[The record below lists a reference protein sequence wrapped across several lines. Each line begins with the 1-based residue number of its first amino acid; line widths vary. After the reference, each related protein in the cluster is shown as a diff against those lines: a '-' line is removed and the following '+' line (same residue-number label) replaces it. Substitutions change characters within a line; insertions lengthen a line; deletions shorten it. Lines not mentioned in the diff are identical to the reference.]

1 MTAGESAPTKS
12 AARSR
17 SWLRMGL
24 LGAAGVGV
32 VFVLILFAYELARAR
47 VPQHRAALEH
57 LVRVQTGLDVRFNE
71 LGLRWGWYGPEAV
84 FRQVELDEPG
94 SAQALLRAPELV
106 VGFDAWRTIRSGHPE
121 AGRIELIAPEIDFS
135 GGSGGR
141 RTVGVAAAVQ
151 GAVHGAS
158 QRSAHGAA
166 RGVPHGAAPGADG
179 PSASTDS
186 SALGRVAVLQ
196 RWRGGRIDIEGGTL
210 RLPQVGGGAN
220 LFNSVQIRRASLRRS
235 DDEWSVAGL
244 VFLPDRVGRSARIT
258 LTVTGDLG
266 KPAELSGTL
275 RVEARRLLF
284 PGCRDFLAALPD
296 LARYLPRGGNG
307 DVSVDLNFERGQ
319 LVKAHGNVR
328 AGGVVFDGPAGV
340 VADGAVGGGFAAL
353 GFAAGSAVVGG
364 PTAGGVA
371 RGGSMA
377 GGLGTGASGGSGG
390 FAAGSAAVG
399 GSGAGTGHAADGV
412 ARVGPHGGGA
422 GGSVGSGGFAPGSSA
437 AGGPST
443 GGGHA
448 AGGVARVGSIGG
460 GGVGAGG
467 GPMLGGLAASGDGL
481 GVPRANLLVL
491 DRFRGDWQVTR
502 LGSGWRVRVDS
513 LDLVRGEPLGSLTLD
528 TSDSAVQAAP
538 GRWIR
543 GTLEQAPLE
552 SVLAVAR
559 WLAPHFDLAGIQLD
573 GTARTVAFDWA
584 SGRQEGQRL
593 QTSARLDDVAL
604 VPRSKD
610 FTLSGLG
617 VRVSGTESQLT
628 IDVQSRI
635 ARLELGQSQQ
645 QPLADVHVSSM
656 LHVSSGRDGWQI
668 ATDEFLLEH
677 QRASL
682 SLSGSLQDDPIEPR
696 IAATGKLIGADIP
709 LVMRLVGENT
719 AQAFGAAASRLT
731 AGRIENADFAL
742 HGPISKLPFDAG
754 GDGFTGSLTLR
765 NAVLSG
771 GDLWPDADE
780 IAAHVEWRG
789 ARIQATI
796 EAGHAGPFQLAAA
809 KAQWG
814 ADGGSATRLTGHVN
828 GRLEDAIAW
837 VHDHPGLQEYVP
849 DMRYVDAS
857 GDASFDFNVSVPA
870 SLAADVHEPQ
880 VLARVSTFI
889 DGATVQAISGLPALE
904 GVTGSFVF
912 DAGHL
917 KRSTLTGSWLGG
929 PVTLRVGERREKGQP
944 VLAIQAQGTLTAQ
957 RLATLANATGTVE
970 GSTDWTG
977 ELAYLQADNAQAPR
991 WRMRAD
997 SNLLGVVS
1005 SLPEPF
1011 AKRSAAV
1018 VPVHLEVTGASD
1030 SAVLRASLGDRV
1042 RSLFALRRRP
1052 DVGWA
1057 VDRGAVR
1064 FGAGAPVLPSEPV
1077 VLVRGRVSEL
1087 DLPAYAVA
1095 WTRLR
1100 RDSLPTIRA
1109 QMVADEMLVGGRRYN
1124 DVSLQAE
1131 RTGAGTDLL
1140 IDSAAVAGM
1149 ARWPTPP
1156 GLERGEGNTDAVQPA
1171 ELHLTRLDVPDG
1183 TLPSEGIGLL
1193 AVLAPAASLSV
1204 DELNWK
1210 GRSLGRLTASVSTE
1224 DKLVVMDD
1232 LRLVNGTHDGHGA
1245 LRCQMALPACRL
1257 SFTMDSSDAAATL
1270 VDFGFRPDVAASAAS
1285 LKGDVE
1291 WRPTADASWLASLR
1305 GTLSMRLADGS
1316 LHAARR
1322 GTGTDADDSPRGVR
1336 LGAGSDAE
1344 DSRYGTQRGVG
1355 IDAGAGDS
1363 NADEGSRGYVS
1374 RGDGNA
1380 RGSSRG
1386 DSSADDG
1393 RRGSV
1398 SRSDG
1403 NARGSNRGDSDAD
1416 DGSGGYASRG
1426 DSSARGS
1433 NGDSYG
1439 GSRNA
1444 GDRGPFGLLAV
1455 PALVSGLDVPGA
1467 AAASLTKEQRELHFA
1482 RLEADFELHDGQA
1495 TTSNLHFDGDA
1506 EILMR
1511 GRVGMVSRDYD
1522 QQVWV
1527 LRGEERL
1534 PAAVRRFGATPR
1546 VAAAWL
1552 SLRDLFVGGGEQDR
1566 SQAVLRLQGSWD
1578 DPMVV
1583 TAN

>member
-1 MTAGESAPTKS
+1 MTAGEPPARS
-12 AARSR
+12 AARSQ
-17 SWLRMGL
+17 SWLRIAL
-24 LGAAGVGV
+24 LGTVGVGV
-32 VFVLILFAYELARAR
+32 VFALIVFAYELARAR

-57 LVRVQTGLDVRFNE
+57 LVRVQTGLDVRFTE

-135 GGSGGR
+135 GADGR
-141 RTVGVAAAVQ
+141 RGVGVA
-151 GAVHGAS
+151 GACDNERRVPIVAGAS
-158 QRSAHGAA
+158 RPETEGQRSAARAGECVTLHPDAQGAAHGA
-166 RGVPHGAAPGADG
+166 GAT
-179 PSASTDS
+179 SASADS
-186 SALGRVAVLQ
+186 SALGRLAVLQ

-210 RLPQVGGGAN
+210 RLPYSGGGAN
-220 LFNSVQIRRASLRRS
+220 QFNSVQIRRASLRRS

-258 LTVTGDLG
+258 LSVTGDLG
-266 KPAELSGTL
+266 KPGELSGAL

-284 PGCRDFLAALPD
+284 PGCRDFLAALPG
-296 LARYLPRGGNG
+296 LTAYLPRGGNG
-307 DVSVDLNFERGQ
+307 DLSVDLSFEHGQ
-319 LVKAHGNVR
+319 LVQAHGNVR
-328 AGGVVFDGPAGV
+328 AGGLVFDGPIA
-340 VADGAVGGGFAAL
+340 AGAVGG
-353 GFAAGSAVVGG
+353 V
-364 PTAGGVA
+364 
-371 RGGSMA
+371 
-377 GGLGTGASGGSGG
+377 
-390 FAAGSAAVG
+390 
-399 GSGAGTGHAADGV
+399 
-412 ARVGPHGGGA
+412 
-422 GGSVGSGGFAPGSSA
+422 A
-437 AGGPST
+437 AGG
-443 GGGHA
+443 
-448 AGGVARVGSIGG
+448 AR
-460 GGVGAGG
+460 
-467 GPMLGGLAASGDGL
+467 P
-481 GVPRANLLVL
+481 NLLVMERL
-491 DRFRGDWQVTR
+491 RGDWRVTR
-502 LGSGWRVRVDS
+502 LGLGWRVRVDS
-513 LDLVRGEPLGSLTLD
+513 LDLVKGGPLGSLTLD

-573 GTARTVAFDWA
+573 GTARTVGFDWA
-584 SGRQEGQRL
+584 SGRPEGQRL

-617 VRVSGTESQLT
+617 ARVSGTESQLT
-628 IDVQSRI
+628 IDVQSRT
-635 ARLELGQSQQ
+635 ARLELAQSQQ
-645 QPLADVHVSSM
+645 QPLADVHVSST
-656 LHVSSGRDGWQI
+656 LRVSSGRDGWQI

-682 SLSGSLQDDPIEPR
+682 SLSGSLQDDPADPR
-696 IAATGKLIGADIP
+696 IAATGKLMGADIP
-709 LVMRLVGENT
+709 LVMRLLGENT

-731 AGRIENADFAL
+731 AGRIQNADFAF
-742 HGPISKLPFDAG
+742 HGPISRLPFEAG

-771 GDLWPDADE
+771 GDLWPDAEE
-780 IAAHVEWRG
+780 IDAHVEWRG

-809 KAQWG
+809 KAQWA

-849 DMRYVDAS
+849 DMRDVDAS
-857 GDASFDFNVSVPA
+857 GDASFDFDVSVPA
-870 SLAADVHEPQ
+870 SLAAEAHQPQ

-889 DGATVQAISGLPALE
+889 DGATVQAVSGLPPLE

-912 DAGHL
+912 DSGHL

-929 PVTLRVGERREKGQP
+929 PVALRVGERREKGQR
-944 VLAIQAQGTLTAQ
+944 VLAIQAQGTLRAE

-970 GSTDWTG
+970 GNTDWTG
-977 ELAYLQADNAQAPR
+977 ELAYVQANNTQAPR

-1005 SLPEPF
+1005 LLPEPF
-1011 AKRSAAV
+1011 TKRSAAV
-1018 VPVHLEVTGASD
+1018 VPVHLEVTGAND
-1030 SAVLRASLGDRV
+1030 SAQLRADLGDRV

-1052 DVGWA
+1052 DIGWA
-1057 VDRGAVR
+1057 VDRGNVR
-1064 FGAGAPVLPSEPV
+1064 FGTAAPVLPSEPV
-1077 VLVRGRVSEL
+1077 MLVRGRVSQL
-1087 DLPAYAVA
+1087 DLPAYAAA

-1109 QMVADEMLVGGRRYN
+1109 QMVADEMLVGGRRYSE
-1124 DVSLQAE
+1124 VSLQAE

-1149 ARWPTPP
+1149 ARWPTPSGAP
-1156 GLERGEGNTDAVQPA
+1156 QGRGNPIEVQPA
-1171 ELHLTRLDVPDG
+1171 ELHLTRLDLPDG
-1183 TLPSEGIGLL
+1183 TLPSEGIGLI
-1193 AVLAPAASLSV
+1193 AALAPAASLSV
-1204 DELNWK
+1204 DELNWR
-1210 GRSLGRLTASVSTE
+1210 GRSLGRLTANVSTE

-1232 LRLVNGTHDGHGA
+1232 VRLVNGTQDAHGA
-1245 LRCQMALPACRL
+1245 LRCQTARPECRL
-1257 SFTMDSSDAAATL
+1257 SFIVDSSDAAATL
-1270 VDFGFRPDVAASAAS
+1270 ADFGFTPDVAASAAS

-1291 WRPTADASWLASLR
+1291 WRPRADWVGSLH
-1305 GTLSMRLADGS
+1305 GTLSMRLTDGS
-1316 LHAARR
+1316 LHASRR
-1322 GTGTDADDSPRGVR
+1322 SAGTDVDD
-1336 LGAGSDAE
+1336 
-1344 DSRYGTQRGVG
+1344 TQ
-1355 IDAGAGDS
+1355 
-1363 NADEGSRGYVS
+1363 
-1374 RGDGNA
+1374 
-1380 RGSSRG
+1380 
-1386 DSSADDG
+1386 
-1393 RRGSV
+1393 
-1398 SRSDG
+1398 
-1403 NARGSNRGDSDAD
+1403 
-1416 DGSGGYASRG
+1416 
-1426 DSSARGS
+1426 
-1433 NGDSYG
+1433 
-1439 GSRNA
+1439 
-1444 GDRGPFGLLAV
+1444 PFGLLAV

-1482 RLEADFELHDGQA
+1482 RLEADFELRDGQA

-1552 SLRDLFVGGGEQDR
+1552 SLRELFAGSGAQDP
-1566 SQAVLRLQGSWD
+1566 SQAVLRLQGSWN

>member
-1 MTAGESAPTKS
+1 MAPNVQAGTKF
-12 AARSR
+12 AALSQ
-17 SWLRMGL
+17 SWLRVAL
-24 LGAAGVGV
+24 LGSVSVGV
-32 VFVLILFAYELARAR
+32 VLMLVLFAYELARAR
-47 VPQHRAALEH
+47 IPQHRAALEH
-57 LVRVQTGLDVRFNE
+57 LVRVQTGLDVRFTE

-94 SAQALLRAPELV
+94 SAEALLRAPELV
-106 VGFDAWRTIRSGHPE
+106 VGFDAWRTLRSGHPE
-121 AGRIELIAPEIDFS
+121 AGRIELIAPEIDFT
-135 GGSGGR
+135 GR
-141 RTVGVAAAVQ
+141 VDGQ
-151 GAVHGAS
+151 GALHG
-158 QRSAHGAA
+158 GA
-166 RGVPHGAAPGADG
+166 RGDPQARAQGAGAIAA
-179 PSASTDS
+179 SADS

-210 RLPQVGGGAN
+210 RLPHAGGGPN

-258 LTVTGDLG
+258 LSVTGDLG
-266 KPAELSGTL
+266 KPAELSGAL

-296 LARYLPRGGNG
+296 LARHLPRGGNG
-307 DVSVDLNFERGQ
+307 DLTMDLSFEHGQ
-319 LVKAHGNVR
+319 IVKARGNVR
-328 AGGVVFDGPAGV
+328 AGGLVFDGFAGV
-340 VADGAVGGGFAAL
+340 VAA
-353 GFAAGSAVVGG
+353 S
-364 PTAGGVA
+364 GVA
-371 RGGSMA
+371 VDA
-377 GGLGTGASGGSGG
+377 E
-390 FAAGSAAVG
+390 SAA
-399 GSGAGTGHAADGV
+399 
-412 ARVGPHGGGA
+412 
-422 GGSVGSGGFAPGSSA
+422 
-437 AGGPST
+437 
-443 GGGHA
+443 
-448 AGGVARVGSIGG
+448 
-460 GGVGAGG
+460 
-467 GPMLGGLAASGDGL
+467 
-481 GVPRANLLVL
+481 PRSNVLVL
-491 DRFRGDWQVTR
+491 DRLRGDWRVTR
-502 LGSGWRVRVDS
+502 LGPGWRVRVDS
-513 LDLVRGEPLGSLTLD
+513 LDLVKGEPLGSLTLD

-538 GRWIR
+538 GRWVR

-584 SGRQEGQRL
+584 SGRPQGERL
-593 QTSARLDDVAL
+593 QASANLNDVAL

-617 VRVSGTESQLT
+617 ARVSGTESQLT
-628 IDVQSRI
+628 IDVQSRT
-635 ARLELGQSQQ
+635 ARLELAQSQQ
-645 QPLADVHVSSM
+645 QPLADVHVAST

-682 SLSGSLQDDPIEPR
+682 SLSGSLQDDPIDPR

-709 LVMRLVGENT
+709 LVVRLLGENT

-731 AGRIENADFAL
+731 AGRIQNADFAL
-742 HGPISKLPFDAG
+742 HGPISKLPFEGG
-754 GDGFTGSLTLR
+754 GDSFTGSLTLR

-771 GDLWPDADE
+771 GDLWPDAEE
-780 IAAHVEWRG
+780 IEAHVEWRG

-796 EAGHAGPFQLAAA
+796 DGGRAGRFQLAAA
-809 KAQWG
+809 KAQWA
-814 ADGGSATRLTGHVN
+814 ADGASATRLTGHVN

-849 DMRYVDAS
+849 DMRDVDAS

-870 SLAADVHEPQ
+870 SVAADVHQPE

-889 DGATVQAISGLPALE
+889 DGATVHAVSGLPPLE

-912 DAGHL
+912 DSGRL

-929 PVTLRVGERREKGQP
+929 PVTLRVGERREKSQR

-970 GSTDWTG
+970 GNTDWTG
-977 ELAYLQADNAQAPR
+977 ELAYVQADSSHAPR

-1005 SLPEPF
+1005 SLPDPF

-1018 VPVHLEVTGASD
+1018 VPMHLEVTGAND
-1030 SAVLRASLGDRV
+1030 SGQLHASLGDRV
-1042 RSLFALRRRP
+1042 RSVFALTRRS
-1052 DVGWA
+1052 DAGWV

-1064 FGAGAPVLPSEPV
+1064 FGTAAPALPSEPV
-1077 VLVRGRVSEL
+1077 VLVRGRVSQL

-1124 DVSLQAE
+1124 EVSLQAE
-1131 RTGAGTDLL
+1131 RTSAGTDLL
-1140 IDSAAVAGM
+1140 IDSAAVAGTV
-1149 ARWPTPP
+1149 RWPTPT
-1156 GLERGEGNTDAVQPA
+1156 GATQAHGNTNEVQPA
-1171 ELHLTRLDVPDG
+1171 ELHLTRLDLPDG
-1183 TLPSEGIGLL
+1183 TLPSEGVGLI
-1193 AVLAPAASLSV
+1193 AGLAPTALLSV
-1204 DELNWK
+1204 DELNWR
-1210 GRSLGRLTASVSTE
+1210 GRSLGRLTANVSTE
-1224 DKLVVMDD
+1224 GKLVVMDD
-1232 LRLVNGTHDGHGA
+1232 VRLVNGTQDAHGM
-1245 LRCQMALPACRL
+1245 LRCQTATPMCRL
-1257 SFTMDSSDAAATL
+1257 SFVVDSSDVAATL
-1270 VDFGFRPDVAASAAS
+1270 ADFGFRPDVAASAAS

-1291 WRPTADASWLASLR
+1291 WRPRADWVASLH

-1316 LHAARR
+1316 LHGSRR
-1322 GTGTDADDSPRGVR
+1322 RDTGTDVDDT
-1336 LGAGSDAE
+1336 
-1344 DSRYGTQRGVG
+1344 Y
-1355 IDAGAGDS
+1355 
-1363 NADEGSRGYVS
+1363 
-1374 RGDGNA
+1374 
-1380 RGSSRG
+1380 
-1386 DSSADDG
+1386 
-1393 RRGSV
+1393 
-1398 SRSDG
+1398 
-1403 NARGSNRGDSDAD
+1403 
-1416 DGSGGYASRG
+1416 
-1426 DSSARGS
+1426 
-1433 NGDSYG
+1433 
-1439 GSRNA
+1439 
-1444 GDRGPFGLLAV
+1444 PFGLLAV

-1482 RLEADFELHDGQA
+1482 RLEADFELRDGQA

-1511 GRVGMVSRDYD
+1511 GRVGIVSRDYD

-1552 SLRDLFVGGGEQDR
+1552 SLRDLFAGSGEQDR

>member
-1 MTAGESAPTKS
+1 MAADAVTAPKS
-12 AARSR
+12 AALSK
-17 SWLRMGL
+17 SWLRIAL
-24 LGAAGVGV
+24 LGTLGVGV

-47 VPQHRAALEH
+47 IPQHRAALEH
-57 LVRVQTGLDVRFNE
+57 LVRVQTGLNVRFTE

-94 SAQALLRAPELV
+94 SAEALLRAPELV
-106 VGFDAWRTIRSGHPE
+106 VGFDAWRTLRSGHPE

-135 GGSGGR
+135 GVGGR
-141 RTVGVAAAVQ
+141 RGVG
-151 GAVHGAS
+151 GAGATS
-158 QRSAHGAA
+158 SSA
-166 RGVPHGAAPGADG
+166 
-179 PSASTDS
+179 DS
-186 SALGRVAVLQ
+186 SAIGRVAVLQ

-210 RLPQVGGGAN
+210 RLPHAGGSAG
-220 LFNSVQIRRASLRRS
+220 LFNYVQIRRASLRRS
-235 DDEWSVAGL
+235 DDAWSVAGL

-258 LTVTGDLG
+258 LSVTGDLG
-266 KPAELSGTL
+266 KPAELSGAL

-284 PGCRDFLAALPD
+284 PGCRDFLAGLPD

-307 DVSVDLNFERGQ
+307 DLTVDLNFEHGQ
-319 LVKAHGNVR
+319 LVKGRGNVR
-328 AGGVVFDGPAGV
+328 AGGLVFDGPAGV
-340 VADGAVGGGFAAL
+340 VAVSGVGAGGPVAVGL
-353 GFAAGSAVVGG
+353 AAGGTAAGG
-364 PTAGGVA
+364 LGAGGVA
-371 RGGSMA
+371 RGGPMA
-377 GGLGTGASGGSGG
+377 RGL
-390 FAAGSAAVG
+390 AAGDLAA
-399 GSGAGTGHAADGV
+399 
-412 ARVGPHGGGA
+412 
-422 GGSVGSGGFAPGSSA
+422 
-437 AGGPST
+437 
-443 GGGHA
+443 
-448 AGGVARVGSIGG
+448 
-460 GGVGAGG
+460 
-467 GPMLGGLAASGDGL
+467 GGLAA
-481 GVPRANLLVL
+481 PRTNVLVM
-491 DRFRGDWQVTR
+491 DRLRGDWRATR

-513 LDLVRGEPLGSLTLD
+513 LDLVKGEPLGSLTLD

-543 GTLEQAPLE
+543 GNLEQAPLQ

-584 SGRQEGQRL
+584 SGRPEGERL

-617 VRVSGTESQLT
+617 ARVSGTESQLT
-628 IDVQSRI
+628 IDVQSRT
-635 ARLELGQSQQ
+635 ARLELAQSQQ
-645 QPLADVHVSSM
+645 QPLADVHVAST
-656 LHVSSGRDGWQI
+656 LRVSSGRDGWQI

-682 SLSGSLQDDPIEPR
+682 SLSGSLQDDPIDPR

-709 LVMRLVGENT
+709 LVVRLLGDNT

-731 AGRIENADFAL
+731 AGRIQNADFAL
-742 HGPISKLPFDAG
+742 HGPISKLPFEGG

-771 GDLWPDADE
+771 GDLWPDAEE
-780 IAAHVEWRG
+780 INAHVEWRG

-809 KAQWG
+809 KAQWA

-849 DMRYVDAS
+849 DMRDVDAS

-870 SLAADVHEPQ
+870 SPAADLHQPQ
-880 VLARVSTFI
+880 VQARVATFV
-889 DGATVQAISGLPALE
+889 DGATVQAISGLPPLE

-912 DAGHL
+912 DSGRL

-929 PVTLRVGERREKGQP
+929 PVTLRVGERREKGQR
-944 VLAIQAQGTLTAQ
+944 VLAIQAQGTLPAQ
-957 RLATLANATGTVE
+957 QLATLANATGTVE
-970 GSTDWTG
+970 GNTDWTG
-977 ELAYLQADNAQAPR
+977 ELAYVQADDTQAPG

-1011 AKRSAAV
+1011 TKRAAAV
-1018 VPVHLEVTGASD
+1018 VPVHLEVAGASD
-1030 SAVLRASLGDRV
+1030 SAQLRANLGDRV

-1052 DVGWA
+1052 DVGWV

-1064 FGAGAPVLPSEPV
+1064 FGTVAPALPSESV
-1077 VLVRGRVSEL
+1077 VLVRGRVSQL

-1109 QMVADEMLVGGRRYN
+1109 QMLADEMLVGGRRYN
-1124 DVSLQAE
+1124 EVSLQAE
-1131 RTGAGTDLL
+1131 RTGAGTGTDLL

-1156 GLERGEGNTDAVQPA
+1156 GATQGHGNTNEVQPA
-1171 ELHLTRLDVPDG
+1171 ELHLTRLDLPDG
-1183 TLPSEGIGLL
+1183 TLPGEGIGLI
-1193 AVLAPAASLSV
+1193 AALAPTALLSV
-1204 DELNWK
+1204 DELNWR
-1210 GRSLGRLTASVSTE
+1210 GRSLGRLTANVSTE

-1232 LRLVNGTHDGHGA
+1232 ARLVNGTQDAHGV
-1245 LRCQMALPACRL
+1245 LRCQTAMPMCRL
-1257 SFTMDSSDAAATL
+1257 SFVVDSSDAAATL
-1270 VDFGFRPDVAASAAS
+1270 ADFGFRPDVAASAAS

-1291 WRPTADASWLASLR
+1291 WRPRADWVGSLH

-1316 LHAARR
+1316 LHGSRR
-1322 GTGTDADDSPRGVR
+1322 GTATDADD
-1336 LGAGSDAE
+1336 
-1344 DSRYGTQRGVG
+1344 TQ
-1355 IDAGAGDS
+1355 
-1363 NADEGSRGYVS
+1363 
-1374 RGDGNA
+1374 
-1380 RGSSRG
+1380 
-1386 DSSADDG
+1386 
-1393 RRGSV
+1393 
-1398 SRSDG
+1398 
-1403 NARGSNRGDSDAD
+1403 
-1416 DGSGGYASRG
+1416 
-1426 DSSARGS
+1426 
-1433 NGDSYG
+1433 
-1439 GSRNA
+1439 
-1444 GDRGPFGLLAV
+1444 PFGLLAV

-1467 AAASLTKEQRELHFA
+1467 AAASLTKERPDLHFT

-1511 GRVGMVSRDYD
+1511 GRVGVVSRDYD

-1546 VAAAWL
+1546 VAAVWL
-1552 SLRDLFVGGGEQDR
+1552 SLRDLFAGSGAQDR

>member
-1 MTAGESAPTKS
+1 MIAGEPPAKS
-12 AARSR
+12 AARSQ
-17 SWLRMGL
+17 SWLRIAL
-24 LGAAGVGV
+24 LGTAGVGV
-32 VFVLILFAYELARAR
+32 VFVLMVFAYELARAR

-57 LVRVQTGLDVRFNE
+57 LVRVQTGLDVRFTE

-94 SAQALLRAPELV
+94 SARALLRAPELV

-121 AGRIELIAPEIDFS
+121 AGRIELIAPEIDF
-135 GGSGGR
+135 GR
-141 RTVGVAAAVQ
+141 ADAQ
-151 GAVHGAS
+151 GA
-158 QRSAHGAA
+158 AHGAA
-166 RGVPHGAAPGADG
+166 AT
-179 PSASTDS
+179 SASADS
-186 SALGRVAVLQ
+186 AAIGRLAVLQ
-196 RWRGGRIDIEGGTL
+196 RWRGGRIDIEGGTV
-210 RLPQVGGGAN
+210 RLPQSGGGAN

-244 VFLPDRVGRSARIT
+244 VFLPDRVGRSARFT
-258 LTVTGDLG
+258 MRVTGDLG
-266 KPAELSGTL
+266 KPAELNGTL
-275 RVEARRLLF
+275 HVEARRLLF
-284 PGCRDFLAALPD
+284 PGCRDFLGALPD
-296 LARYLPRGGNG
+296 LTRYLPRGGNG
-307 DVSVDLNFERGQ
+307 DLTVDLNFEHGQ
-319 LVKAHGNVR
+319 LMKAHGNVR
-328 AGGVVFDGPAGV
+328 AGGLVFDGPV
-340 VADGAVGGGFAAL
+340 SV
-353 GFAAGSAVVGG
+353 
-364 PTAGGVA
+364 
-371 RGGSMA
+371 
-377 GGLGTGASGGSGG
+377 
-390 FAAGSAAVG
+390 AAVG
-399 GSGAGTGHAADGV
+399 RV
-412 ARVGPHGGGA
+412 A
-422 GGSVGSGGFAPGSSA
+422 
-437 AGGPST
+437 
-443 GGGHA
+443 
-448 AGGVARVGSIGG
+448 
-460 GGVGAGG
+460 
-467 GPMLGGLAASGDGL
+467 LGGTELSP
-481 GVPRANLLVL
+481 PRPNLLTLERV
-491 DRFRGDWQVTR
+491 RGDWRATR

-513 LDLVRGEPLGSLTLD
+513 LDLAKGEPLGSFILD

-584 SGRQEGQRL
+584 SGRPEGQRL
-593 QTSARLDDVAL
+593 QTSARLDEVAL

-617 VRVSGTESQLT
+617 ARVSGTESQLT
-628 IDVQSRI
+628 IDVQSRT
-635 ARLELGQSQQ
+635 ARLELAQSQQ
-645 QPLADVHVSSM
+645 QPLADVHVSST
-656 LHVSSGRDGWQI
+656 LHVSSGREGWQI

-682 SLSGSLQDDPIEPR
+682 SLSGSLQDDPSEPR
-696 IAATGKLIGADIP
+696 IVATGKLVGADIP
-709 LVMRLVGENT
+709 LVMRLLGENT

-731 AGRIENADFAL
+731 AGRIQNADFAL
-742 HGPISKLPFDAG
+742 RGPISKLPFEAG

-771 GDLWPDADE
+771 GDLWPDAEE
-780 IAAHVEWRG
+780 IDAHLEWRG

-796 EAGHAGPFQLAAA
+796 EAGHAGPFKLAAA
-809 KAQWG
+809 KAQWA
-814 ADGGSATRLTGHVN
+814 ADGGSATRLTGHIN

-849 DMRYVDAS
+849 DMRDVDAS
-857 GDASFDFNVSVPA
+857 GDASFDFNVSVPP
-870 SLAADVHEPQ
+870 SLAAEVREPRVQ
-880 VLARVSTFI
+880 ARVSTFI
-889 DGATVQAISGLPALE
+889 DGATVQAVSGFPPLE

-912 DAGHL
+912 DSGRL

-929 PVTLRVGERREKGQP
+929 PVALHVGERREKGQR

-977 ELAYLQADNAQAPR
+977 ELAYLQADNTQAPR

-1005 SLPEPF
+1005 LLPEPF
-1011 AKRSAAV
+1011 TKRSAAV
-1018 VPVHLEVTGASD
+1018 VPVHLEVTGAND
-1030 SAVLRASLGDRV
+1030 SALLRADLGDRV
-1042 RSLFALRRRP
+1042 RSSFALRRRP
-1052 DVGWA
+1052 DIGWV

-1064 FGAGAPVLPSEPV
+1064 FGTAAPALPSEPV
-1077 VLVRGRVSEL
+1077 VLVRGRVSQL

-1109 QMVADEMLVGGRRYN
+1109 QMVAAEMLVGGRRYPE
-1124 DVSLQAE
+1124 VSLQVE

-1156 GLERGEGNTDAVQPA
+1156 GAAQGRGNANEVQPA
-1171 ELHLTRLDVPDG
+1171 ELHLTRLDLADG
-1183 TLPSEGIGLL
+1183 PLPSEGIGLI
-1193 AVLAPAASLSV
+1193 AALAPAASLSV
-1204 DELNWK
+1204 DELNWR
-1210 GRSLGRLTASVSTE
+1210 GRSLGRLTANVSTE

-1232 LRLVNGTHDGHGA
+1232 MRLVNGTQDAHGA
-1245 LRCQMALPACRL
+1245 LRCQTARPACRL
-1257 SFTMDSSDAAATL
+1257 SFMVDSSDAAATL
-1270 VDFGFRPDVAASAAS
+1270 ADFGFRPDVAASAAS

-1291 WRPTADASWLASLR
+1291 WHPTADEPWLASVH

-1316 LHAARR
+1316 LHAPRR
-1322 GTGTDADDSPRGVR
+1322 GAGTDADGND
-1336 LGAGSDAE
+1336 LAG
-1344 DSRYGTQRGVG
+1344 Q
-1355 IDAGAGDS
+1355 
-1363 NADEGSRGYVS
+1363 
-1374 RGDGNA
+1374 
-1380 RGSSRG
+1380 
-1386 DSSADDG
+1386 
-1393 RRGSV
+1393 
-1398 SRSDG
+1398 
-1403 NARGSNRGDSDAD
+1403 
-1416 DGSGGYASRG
+1416 
-1426 DSSARGS
+1426 
-1433 NGDSYG
+1433 
-1439 GSRNA
+1439 
-1444 GDRGPFGLLAV
+1444 PFGLLAV

-1467 AAASLTKEQRELHFA
+1467 AAASLTKERELHFA
-1482 RLEADFELHDGQA
+1482 RLEADFELDDGQA
-1495 TTSNLHFDGDA
+1495 ITSNLHFDGDA

-1511 GRVGMVSRDYD
+1511 GRVGMVARDYD

-1552 SLRDLFVGGGEQDR
+1552 SLRDLFAGSGAQDR

>member
-12 AARSR
+12 AARSPG
-17 SWLRMGL
+17 WLRMGL
-24 LGAAGVGV
+24 LGAVGVGV

-57 LVRVQTGLDVRFNE
+57 LVRAQTGLHVRFNE

-141 RTVGVAAAVQ
+141 RSAGVAVAVQ
-151 GAVHGAS
+151 DA
-158 QRSAHGAA
+158 AHGAPQGSA
-166 RGVPHGAAPGADG
+166 QGAAQGAG
-179 PSASTDS
+179 GTSTSADS
-186 SALGRVAVLQ
+186 SAMGRVAVLQ

-210 RLPQVGGGAN
+210 RLPQAGGGPN

-296 LARYLPRGGNG
+296 VARYLPRGGNG
-307 DVSVDLNFERGQ
+307 DLTVDVNFEHGQ

-328 AGGVVFDGPAGV
+328 AGGVVFDRPASV
-340 VADGAVGGGFAAL
+340 VAA
-353 GFAAGSAVVGG
+353 
-364 PTAGGVA
+364 
-371 RGGSMA
+371 
-377 GGLGTGASGGSGG
+377 
-390 FAAGSAAVG
+390 
-399 GSGAGTGHAADGV
+399 SGAG
-412 ARVGPHGGGA
+412 GA
-422 GGSVGSGGFAPGSSA
+422 SAPSA
-437 AGGPST
+437 
-443 GGGHA
+443 
-448 AGGVARVGSIGG
+448 
-460 GGVGAGG
+460 
-467 GPMLGGLAASGDGL
+467 GPMLGGRAASGDEL
-481 GVPRANLLVL
+481 GVPRLNLLVL

-513 LDLVRGEPLGSLTLD
+513 LDLVKGEPLGSLTLD

-584 SGRQEGQRL
+584 SGRPEGGRL

-610 FTLSGLG
+610 FTLSGLAA
-617 VRVSGTESQLT
+617 RVSGTESQLT
-628 IDVQSRI
+628 IDVQSRS

-645 QPLADVHVSSM
+645 QPLAAVHVSST
-656 LHVSSGRDGWQI
+656 LRVISGRDGWQI

-696 IAATGKLIGADIP
+696 IAATGKLIGADVP
-709 LVMRLVGENT
+709 LVMRLLGENT
-719 AQAFGAAASRLT
+719 AQAFGAVASRLT
-731 AGRIENADFAL
+731 AGRIQNADFAL

-765 NAVLSG
+765 DAVLSG

-796 EAGHAGPFQLAAA
+796 EAGRAGPFQLAAA

-857 GDASFDFNVSVPA
+857 GAASFDFNVSVPA
-870 SLAADVHEPQ
+870 SRAADVHEPR

-977 ELAYLQADNAQAPR
+977 ELAYVQADNVQAPR

-1018 VPVHLEVTGASD
+1018 VPVHVEVTGASD
-1030 SAVLRASLGDRV
+1030 SALLRASLGDRV
-1042 RSLFALRRRP
+1042 SSLFALSRRP

-1064 FGAGAPVLPSEPV
+1064 FGAATPVLPAEPV

-1109 QMVADEMLVGGRRYN
+1109 QMVADEMLVGGRRFN
-1124 DVSLQAE
+1124 DVSVQAE

-1156 GLERGEGNTDAVQPA
+1156 GLARGQGNTDGVQPA

-1193 AVLAPAASLSV
+1193 AALAPAASLSV

-1210 GRSLGRLTASVSTE
+1210 GRSLGRLSASVTTE
-1224 DKLVVMDD
+1224 DKLVVIDD
-1232 LRLVNGTHDGHGA
+1232 LRLVNGTHDGHGV
-1245 LRCQMALPACRL
+1245 LRCQTTLPACRL
-1257 SFTMDSSDAAATL
+1257 SFTVDSSDAAATL
-1270 VDFGFRPDVAASAAS
+1270 ADFGFRPDVAASAAS

-1291 WRPTADASWLASLR
+1291 WRPTADVSWLASLR

-1316 LHAARR
+1316 LHSARR
-1322 GTGTDADDSPRGVR
+1322 GAGTDVDDSRRGVR
-1336 LGAGSDAE
+1336 RGVGSDA
-1344 DSRYGTQRGVG
+1344 GVG
-1355 IDAGAGDS
+1355 DASRGDS
-1363 NADEGSRGYVS
+1363 NADDSSRGYVS

-1380 RGSSRG
+1380 RGS
-1386 DSSADDG
+1386 
-1393 RRGSV
+1393 
-1398 SRSDG
+1398 
-1403 NARGSNRGDSDAD
+1403 
-1416 DGSGGYASRG
+1416 
-1426 DSSARGS
+1426 
-1433 NGDSYG
+1433 YG
-1439 GSRNA
+1439 GGSNA
-1444 GDRGPFGLLAV
+1444 GDSGPFGLLAV
-1455 PALVSGLDVPGA
+1455 PALVSGLEVPGA

-1552 SLRDLFVGGGEQDR
+1552 SLRDLFVGGGERDR

>member
-1 MTAGESAPTKS
+1 MTAGEPPARS
-12 AARSR
+12 AARSP
-17 SWLRMGL
+17 SWLRIAL
-24 LGAAGVGV
+24 LGTVGVGA
-32 VFVLILFAYELARAR
+32 VFALVLFAYELARAR

-57 LVRVQTGLDVRFNE
+57 LVRVQTGLDVRFTE

-135 GGSGGR
+135 GADGR
-141 RTVGVAAAVQ
+141 RGVGVAGACDRPGPIVAGASARVGECVPGIPDMQ
-151 GAVHGAS
+151 GA
-158 QRSAHGAA
+158 AHGA
-166 RGVPHGAAPGADG
+166 GAS
-179 PSASTDS
+179 SASADS
-186 SALGRVAVLQ
+186 SAIGRVAVLQ

-210 RLPQVGGGAN
+210 RLPHAGGGAN
-220 LFNSVQIRRASLRRS
+220 QFNSVQIRRASLRRS

-266 KPAELSGTL
+266 KPGELSGAL

-284 PGCRDFLAALPD
+284 PGCRDFLAALPE
-296 LARYLPRGGNG
+296 LTRYLPRGGNG
-307 DVSVDLNFERGQ
+307 DLSVDLNFEHGQ
-319 LVKAHGNVR
+319 VVQAHGNVR
-328 AGGVVFDGPAGV
+328 AGGLVFDGPAS
-340 VADGAVGGGFAAL
+340 VAAA
-353 GFAAGSAVVGG
+353 
-364 PTAGGVA
+364 
-371 RGGSMA
+371 
-377 GGLGTGASGGSGG
+377 
-390 FAAGSAAVG
+390 
-399 GSGAGTGHAADGV
+399 
-412 ARVGPHGGGA
+412 
-422 GGSVGSGGFAPGSSA
+422 
-437 AGGPST
+437 
-443 GGGHA
+443 
-448 AGGVARVGSIGG
+448 
-460 GGVGAGG
+460 GGVGAGAALAG
-467 GPMLGGLAASGDGL
+467 GAAAGLAVRGLAAGGPTVGGPAVG
-481 GVPRANLLVL
+481 GVGVGGNELSLPRPNLLVMARL
-491 DRFRGDWQVTR
+491 RGDWRATR
-502 LGSGWRVRVDS
+502 RASGWRVRVDS
-513 LDLVRGEPLGSLTLD
+513 LDLVKGEPLGSLTLD

-573 GTARTVAFDWA
+573 GTARTVGFDWA
-584 SGRQEGQRL
+584 SGRPEGQRL

-604 VPRSKD
+604 VSRSKD

-617 VRVSGTESQLT
+617 ARVFGTESQLT
-628 IDVQSRI
+628 IDVQSRT
-635 ARLELGQSQQ
+635 ARLELAQSQQ
-645 QPLADVHVSSM
+645 QPLADVHVSST
-656 LHVSSGRDGWQI
+656 LRVSSGRDGWQI

-682 SLSGSLQDDPIEPR
+682 RLTGSLQDDPLDPR

-709 LVMRLVGENT
+709 LVMRLLGENT

-731 AGRIENADFAL
+731 AGRIQNADFAF
-742 HGPISKLPFDAG
+742 HGPVSKLPFEAG

-771 GDLWPDADE
+771 GDLWPDAEE
-780 IAAHVEWRG
+780 IDAHVEWRG
-789 ARIQATI
+789 ARIQTTI
-796 EAGHAGPFQLAAA
+796 EAGHAGPFRLAAA
-809 KAQWG
+809 KAQWA

-849 DMRYVDAS
+849 DMRDVDAS

-870 SLAADVHEPQ
+870 SLAAEAHQPP

-889 DGATVQAISGLPALE
+889 DGATVQAVAGLPPLE

-912 DAGHL
+912 DSGRL

-929 PVTLRVGERREKGQP
+929 PVALRVGERREKGQR
-944 VLAIQAQGTLTAQ
+944 VLAIQAQGTLRAE

-970 GSTDWTG
+970 GNTDWTG
-977 ELAYLQADNAQAPR
+977 ELAYVQANNTQAPR

-1005 SLPEPF
+1005 LLPEPF
-1011 AKRSAAV
+1011 TKRSAAV
-1018 VPVHLEVTGASD
+1018 VPVHLEVTGAND
-1030 SAVLRASLGDRV
+1030 SAQLRADLGDRV
-1042 RSLFALRRRP
+1042 RSLFALRRRS
-1052 DVGWA
+1052 DIGWA

-1064 FGAGAPVLPSEPV
+1064 FGTAAPVLPSEPV
-1077 VLVRGRVSEL
+1077 MLVRGRVSQL

-1109 QMVADEMLVGGRRYN
+1109 QMIADEMLVGGRRYGE
-1124 DVSLQAE
+1124 VSLQAE

-1149 ARWPTPP
+1149 ARWPTPS
-1156 GLERGEGNTDAVQPA
+1156 GAAQGRGDAIEVQPA
-1171 ELHLTRLDVPDG
+1171 ELHLTRLDLPDG
-1183 TLPSEGIGLL
+1183 TLPSEGIGLI
-1193 AVLAPAASLSV
+1193 AALAPAASLSV
-1204 DELNWK
+1204 DELNWR
-1210 GRSLGRLTASVSTE
+1210 GRSLGRLTANVSTE

-1232 LRLVNGTHDGHGA
+1232 VRLVNGTQDAHGA
-1245 LRCQMALPACRL
+1245 LRCQTARPECRL
-1257 SFTMDSSDAAATL
+1257 SFIVDSSDAAATL
-1270 VDFGFRPDVAASAAS
+1270 ADFGFTPDVAASAAS

-1291 WRPTADASWLASLR
+1291 WRPRADWVGSLH

-1316 LHAARR
+1316 LHASRR
-1322 GTGTDADDSPRGVR
+1322 SAGTDADD
-1336 LGAGSDAE
+1336 
-1344 DSRYGTQRGVG
+1344 TQ
-1355 IDAGAGDS
+1355 
-1363 NADEGSRGYVS
+1363 
-1374 RGDGNA
+1374 
-1380 RGSSRG
+1380 
-1386 DSSADDG
+1386 
-1393 RRGSV
+1393 
-1398 SRSDG
+1398 
-1403 NARGSNRGDSDAD
+1403 
-1416 DGSGGYASRG
+1416 
-1426 DSSARGS
+1426 
-1433 NGDSYG
+1433 
-1439 GSRNA
+1439 
-1444 GDRGPFGLLAV
+1444 PFGLLAV

-1495 TTSNLHFDGDA
+1495 ITSNLHFDGDA

-1552 SLRDLFVGGGEQDR
+1552 SLRDLFVGSGAQDR